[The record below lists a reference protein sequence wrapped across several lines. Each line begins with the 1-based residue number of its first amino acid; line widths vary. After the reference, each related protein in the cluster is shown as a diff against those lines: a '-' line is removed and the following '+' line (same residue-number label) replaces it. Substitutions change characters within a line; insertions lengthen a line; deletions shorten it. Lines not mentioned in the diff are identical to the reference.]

1 MANAACARY
10 GCLTGRASKADRRG
24 KGVIFVTHEQLIA
37 AVHDNAR
44 AIEENAHRVLR
55 LEKRQDDLDR
65 LVTSVAQLATKQD
78 RMERDLGE
86 IRRDVRALTLVPA
99 RRWESV
105 IEKALLTAVAGI
117 VGYLLVRIGI
127 G

>member
-1 MANAACARY
+1 M
-10 GCLTGRASKADRRG
+10 
-24 KGVIFVTHEQLIA
+24 IFVTHEQLIA

-78 RMERDLGE
+78 RLERDLGE
-86 IRRDVRALTLVPA
+86 IRHDVRALTLVPA

>member
-1 MANAACARY
+1 MVASQ
-10 GCLTGRASKADRRG
+10 GRKKTDRRG

>member
-1 MANAACARY
+1 M
-10 GCLTGRASKADRRG
+10 
-24 KGVIFVTHEQLIA
+24 THEQLIA

-78 RMERDLGE
+78 RMER
-86 IRRDVRALTLVPA
+86 
-99 RRWESV
+99 WESV